1 MKTRLD
7 VVTRSLRR
15 LGVAAHDEAP
25 TSDQID
31 SVGAVYDALLA
42 EILVNAG
49 LTIDPEAVPDE
60 AFIPLAN
67 LLAVE
72 ISPDFGG
79 ALPQSRGSAL
89 LRLLSVLRPDDRTDI
104 SEPEYF

>member
-1 MKTRLD
+1 
-7 VVTRSLRR
+7 
-15 LGVAAHDEAP
+15 
-25 TSDQID
+25 
-31 SVGAVYDALLA
+31 
-42 EILVNAG
+42 
-49 LTIDPEAVPDE
+49 VPDE